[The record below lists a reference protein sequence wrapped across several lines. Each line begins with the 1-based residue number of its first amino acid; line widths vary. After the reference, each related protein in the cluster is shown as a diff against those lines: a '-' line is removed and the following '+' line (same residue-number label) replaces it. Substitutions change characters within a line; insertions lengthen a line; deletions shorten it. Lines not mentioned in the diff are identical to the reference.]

1 MFKKTETNHP
11 LINPTKINQDTSME
25 GDIVSKN
32 DIRLDGNLIGKM
44 TTKKKIIIGK
54 KGFFNGKLKC
64 ENLIVEGKIKGEAKV
79 TNSTALLAY
88 SNFDGVLSTHK
99 FSVEEG
105 ASFEGNCITLQENNP
120 VKLPKFGE
128 MGEKIENSEPQEE
141 DQNKSIETEV
151 KAVSENSPDKH

>member
-1 MFKKTETNHP
+1 MLVFKKTETNHP
-11 LINPTKINQDTSME
+11 LINPTKINQDTSMD

-88 SNFDGVLSTHK
+88 SNFNGLLSTQK

-105 ASFEGNCITLQENNP
+105 ASFEGNCITLKENNQE
-120 VKLPKFGE
+120 KTAKF
-128 MGEKIENSEPQEE
+128 
-141 DQNKSIETEV
+141 
-151 KAVSENSPDKH
+151 

>member
-88 SNFDGVLSTHK
+88 SNFDGVLSTQK

-120 VKLPKFGE
+120 VKPSKFGE

>member
-88 SNFDGVLSTHK
+88 SNFNGLLSTQK

-105 ASFEGNCITLQENNP
+105 ASFEGNCITLKENNQEKQP
-120 VKLPKFGE
+120 SFDE
-128 MGEKIENSEPQEE
+128 MGEKIGNSEPQEE
-141 DQNKSIETEV
+141 DQNKLIESEV
-151 KAVSENSPDKH
+151 KAVSENTPDKH

>member
-88 SNFDGVLSTHK
+88 SNFDGVLSTQK

-120 VKLPKFGE
+120 VKLSKFGE